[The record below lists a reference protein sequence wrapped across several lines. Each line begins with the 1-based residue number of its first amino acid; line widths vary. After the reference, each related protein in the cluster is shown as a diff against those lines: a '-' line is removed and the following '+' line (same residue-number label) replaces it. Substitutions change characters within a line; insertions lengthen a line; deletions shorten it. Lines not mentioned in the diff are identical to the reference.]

1 MRLRHI
7 GLIAALAAGLS
18 MPAGA
23 QNAQTP
29 PGKSTGPASA
39 QTTPPAAKP
48 GAMSGGATA
57 STGLVDINSAS
68 ADELDALPGIGA
80 ARGEA
85 IIKGRPYKGKDDLLN
100 RNILTASVY
109 NGIKDKIIARQK

>member
-7 GLIAALAAGLS
+7 GLVAALAAGLS

-23 QNAQTP
+23 QNTQTS
-29 PGKSTGPASA
+29 PGKSTGPAA

-109 NGIKDKIIARQK
+109 NGIKDKIIAKQK